1 MYRYDN
7 MNYFHIVTV
16 KLCFMPVNEEFKRLI
31 DKIKYEFS
39 INQAQISERLG
50 VKSTYLSDMINGRVP
65 YNESMQKKIHEVFH
79 IGYEDSSSIQEGVNN
94 MRITSEIIS
103 SILDRE
109 GLKAAT
115 FAKSVGVVPTQIYD
129 LQKGK
134 IKKIS
139 EEIADKII
147 SVYPH
152 YNKVWLL
159 TGEGDMLTSDV
170 PPARSVDIP
179 EEIGDGFNPR
189 ELLDIIHD
197 LTAQGKQNAEANE
210 RNSRNIEKLIALLA
224 ESLKQE
230 RDERSGNRQ
239 GEKDSA

>member
-1 MYRYDN
+1 

-159 TGEGDMLTSDV
+159 TGVGDMLTSDV

-210 RNSRNIEKLIALLA
+210 RNSRNIEKLIGLLA

-230 RDERSGNRQ
+230 RDDRSGNRQ

>member
-1 MYRYDN
+1 
-7 MNYFHIVTV
+7 
-16 KLCFMPVNEEFKRLI
+16 MPVNKEFKRLI

-210 RNSRNIEKLIALLA
+210 RNSRNIEKLIGLLA

-230 RDERSGNRQ
+230 RDDRSGNRQ

>member
-1 MYRYDN
+1 

-210 RNSRNIEKLIALLA
+210 RNSRNIEKLIGLLA

-230 RDERSGNRQ
+230 RDDRSGNRQ
-239 GEKDSA
+239 GEKDSAY

>member
-1 MYRYDN
+1 
-7 MNYFHIVTV
+7 
-16 KLCFMPVNEEFKRLI
+16 MPVNEEFKRLI

-230 RDERSGNRQ
+230 RDDRSGNRQ

>member
-1 MYRYDN
+1 
-7 MNYFHIVTV
+7 
-16 KLCFMPVNEEFKRLI
+16 MPVNEEFKRLI

-179 EEIGDGFNPR
+179 KEIVDGFNPR

-230 RDERSGNRQ
+230 RDERSGSRQ

>member
-1 MYRYDN
+1 

-129 LQKGK
+129 LQKERLRK
-134 IKKIS
+134 YLKRLLIK
-139 EEIADKII
+139 
-147 SVYPH
+147 
-152 YNKVWLL
+152 
-159 TGEGDMLTSDV
+159 
-170 PPARSVDIP
+170 
-179 EEIGDGFNPR
+179 
-189 ELLDIIHD
+189 
-197 LTAQGKQNAEANE
+197 
-210 RNSRNIEKLIALLA
+210 
-224 ESLKQE
+224 
-230 RDERSGNRQ
+230 
-239 GEKDSA
+239 

>member
-1 MYRYDN
+1 
-7 MNYFHIVTV
+7 
-16 KLCFMPVNEEFKRLI
+16 MPVNEEFKRLI

-179 EEIGDGFNPR
+179 EEIVDGFNPR

-210 RNSRNIEKLIALLA
+210 RNSRNIEKLIGLLA

-230 RDERSGNRQ
+230 RDDRSGNRQ

>member
-1 MYRYDN
+1 

-210 RNSRNIEKLIALLA
+210 RNSRNIEKLIGLLA

-230 RDERSGNRQ
+230 RDDRSGNRQ
-239 GEKDSA
+239 GEKDFA

>member
-1 MYRYDN
+1 
-7 MNYFHIVTV
+7 
-16 KLCFMPVNEEFKRLI
+16 MPVNEEFKRLI

-210 RNSRNIEKLIALLA
+210 RNSRNIEKLIGLLA

-230 RDERSGNRQ
+230 RDDRSGNRQ
-239 GEKDSA
+239 

>member
-1 MYRYDN
+1 
-7 MNYFHIVTV
+7 
-16 KLCFMPVNEEFKRLI
+16 MPVNEEFKRLI

-147 SVYPH
+147 SVYHH

-210 RNSRNIEKLIALLA
+210 RNSRNIEKLIGLLA

-230 RDERSGNRQ
+230 RDDRSGNRQ

>member
-1 MYRYDN
+1 
-7 MNYFHIVTV
+7 MNYFHIVIV

-159 TGEGDMLTSDV
+159 TGVGDMLTSDV
-170 PPARSVDIP
+170 PAARSVDIP

-210 RNSRNIEKLIALLA
+210 RNSRNIEKLIGLLA

-230 RDERSGNRQ
+230 RDERSGSRQ

>member
-1 MYRYDN
+1 
-7 MNYFHIVTV
+7 
-16 KLCFMPVNEEFKRLI
+16 MPVNEEFKRLI

-159 TGEGDMLTSDV
+159 TGVGDMLTSDV

-210 RNSRNIEKLIALLA
+210 RNSRNIEKLIGLLA

>member
-1 MYRYDN
+1 
-7 MNYFHIVTV
+7 
-16 KLCFMPVNEEFKRLI
+16 MPVNEEFKRLI

-210 RNSRNIEKLIALLA
+210 RNSRNIEKLIGLLA

-230 RDERSGNRQ
+230 RDDRSGNRQ

>member
-1 MYRYDN
+1 
-7 MNYFHIVTV
+7 MNYFHIVIV

-210 RNSRNIEKLIALLA
+210 RNSRNIEKLIGLLA

>member
-1 MYRYDN
+1 

-16 KLCFMPVNEEFKRLI
+16 KLCFMSVNEEFKRLI

-170 PPARSVDIP
+170 SPVRSADIP

-210 RNSRNIEKLIALLA
+210 RNSRNIEKLIGLLA

>member
-1 MYRYDN
+1 

-159 TGEGDMLTSDV
+159 TGVGDMLTSDV

>member
-1 MYRYDN
+1 
-7 MNYFHIVTV
+7 
-16 KLCFMPVNEEFKRLI
+16 MPVNEEFKRLI

-50 VKSTYLSDMINGRVP
+50 LKSTYLSDMINGRVP

-210 RNSRNIEKLIALLA
+210 RNSRNIEKLIGLLA

-230 RDERSGNRQ
+230 RDDRSGNRQ

>member
-1 MYRYDN
+1 
-7 MNYFHIVTV
+7 
-16 KLCFMPVNEEFKRLI
+16 
-31 DKIKYEFS
+31 
-39 INQAQISERLG
+39 
-50 VKSTYLSDMINGRVP
+50 
-65 YNESMQKKIHEVFH
+65 
-79 IGYEDSSSIQEGVNN
+79 

-152 YNKVWLL
+152 YNIVWLL
-159 TGEGDMLTSDV
+159 TGVGDMLTSDV

-179 EEIGDGFNPR
+179 EEIVDGFNPR

-210 RNSRNIEKLIALLA
+210 RNSRNIEKLIGLLA

>member
-1 MYRYDN
+1 
-7 MNYFHIVTV
+7 
-16 KLCFMPVNEEFKRLI
+16 MPVNEEFKRLI

-170 PPARSVDIP
+170 SPVRSADIP

-210 RNSRNIEKLIALLA
+210 RNSRNIEKLIGLLA

>member
-1 MYRYDN
+1 

-230 RDERSGNRQ
+230 RDDRSGNRQ

>member
-1 MYRYDN
+1 
-7 MNYFHIVTV
+7 MNYFHIVIV

-179 EEIGDGFNPR
+179 EEIVDGFNPR

-210 RNSRNIEKLIALLA
+210 RNSRNIEKLIGLLA

-230 RDERSGNRQ
+230 RDDRSGNRQ

>member
-1 MYRYDN
+1 MS
-7 MNYFHIVTV
+7 
-16 KLCFMPVNEEFKRLI
+16 VNEEFKRLI

-210 RNSRNIEKLIALLA
+210 RNSRNIEKLIGLLA

-230 RDERSGNRQ
+230 RDDRSGNRQ

>member
-1 MYRYDN
+1 MS
-7 MNYFHIVTV
+7 
-16 KLCFMPVNEEFKRLI
+16 VNEEFKRLI

-159 TGEGDMLTSDV
+159 TGVGDMLTSDV

>member
-1 MYRYDN
+1 

-129 LQKGK
+129 FQKGK

-210 RNSRNIEKLIALLA
+210 RNSRNIEKLIGLLA

-230 RDERSGNRQ
+230 RDDRSGNRQ

>member
-1 MYRYDN
+1 
-7 MNYFHIVTV
+7 
-16 KLCFMPVNEEFKRLI
+16 MPVNEEFKRLI

>member
-1 MYRYDN
+1 

-170 PPARSVDIP
+170 SPVRSADIP

-210 RNSRNIEKLIALLA
+210 RNSRTIEKLIGLLA

>member
-1 MYRYDN
+1 
-7 MNYFHIVTV
+7 
-16 KLCFMPVNEEFKRLI
+16 MPVNEEFKRLI

-65 YNESMQKKIHEVFH
+65 YNKSMQKKIHEVFH

-210 RNSRNIEKLIALLA
+210 RNSRNIEKLIGLLA

-230 RDERSGNRQ
+230 RDDRSGNRQ

>member
-1 MYRYDN
+1 
-7 MNYFHIVTV
+7 
-16 KLCFMPVNEEFKRLI
+16 MPVNEEFKRLI

-179 EEIGDGFNPR
+179 EEIVDGFNPR

-210 RNSRNIEKLIALLA
+210 RNSRNIEKLIGLLA

>member
-1 MYRYDN
+1 MFYA
-7 MNYFHIVTV
+7 
-16 KLCFMPVNEEFKRLI
+16 VNEEFKRLI

-210 RNSRNIEKLIALLA
+210 RNSRNIEKLIGLLA

-230 RDERSGNRQ
+230 RDDRSGNRQ

>member
-1 MYRYDN
+1 MS
-7 MNYFHIVTV
+7 
-16 KLCFMPVNEEFKRLI
+16 VNEEFKRLI

-210 RNSRNIEKLIALLA
+210 RNSRNIEKLIGLLA

>member
-1 MYRYDN
+1 
-7 MNYFHIVTV
+7 
-16 KLCFMPVNEEFKRLI
+16 MPVNEEFKRLI

-170 PPARSVDIP
+170 SPVRSADIP

-210 RNSRNIEKLIALLA
+210 RNSRNIEKLIGLLA

-230 RDERSGNRQ
+230 RDDRSGNRQ

>member
-1 MYRYDN
+1 
-7 MNYFHIVTV
+7 MNYFHIVIV

>member
-1 MYRYDN
+1 

-16 KLCFMPVNEEFKRLI
+16 KLCFMSVNEEFKRLI

-210 RNSRNIEKLIALLA
+210 RNSRNIEKLIGLLA

-230 RDERSGNRQ
+230 RDDRSGNRQ

>member
-1 MYRYDN
+1 
-7 MNYFHIVTV
+7 MNYFHIVIV

-210 RNSRNIEKLIALLA
+210 RNSRNIEKLIGLLA

-230 RDERSGNRQ
+230 RDDRSGNRQ

>member
-1 MYRYDN
+1 

-179 EEIGDGFNPR
+179 EEIGDGFNPM

-210 RNSRNIEKLIALLA
+210 RNSRNIEKLIGLLA

-230 RDERSGNRQ
+230 RDDRSGNRQ

>member
-1 MYRYDN
+1 
-7 MNYFHIVTV
+7 
-16 KLCFMPVNEEFKRLI
+16 MPVNEEFKRLI

-159 TGEGDMLTSDV
+159 TGVGDMLTSDV